1 MTKYIETNISGF
13 RMRYAERED
22 VPLILEFIK
31 GLAAYEKML
40 DEVVATEEIL
50 MESIFDKNG
59 AEVLI
64 GEYEGKPVSFILYFF
79 NYSTFVGRSGLYL
92 EDLFVIPEM
101 RKRGFGREMFSIL
114 ARVAKERNCG
124 RFEWACLDWNKP
136 SIEFYTKMGA
146 VPMSDWTVYR
156 ISGKALADLAG
167 EK

>member
-1 MTKYIETNISGF
+1 MTGYIETNITGF
-13 RMRYAERED
+13 RMRYATRED

-31 GLAAYEKML
+31 GLAVYENML
-40 DEVVATEEIL
+40 ADVVATEEIL
-50 MESIFDKNG
+50 TESIFDKNG

-101 RKRGFGREMFSIL
+101 RKRGFGREMFTIL
-114 ARVAKERNCG
+114 ARIAKERNCG

-156 ISGKALADLAG
+156 ISGKALDDLAG
-167 EK
+167 I